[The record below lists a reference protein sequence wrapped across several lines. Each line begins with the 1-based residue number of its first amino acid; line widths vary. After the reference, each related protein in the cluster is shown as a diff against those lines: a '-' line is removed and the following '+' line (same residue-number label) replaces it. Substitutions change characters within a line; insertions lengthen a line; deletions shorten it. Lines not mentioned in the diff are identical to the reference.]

1 MTPPDQVLVCLP
13 GQRLCPSNKK
23 HLSGQGTYEK
33 QGYIYS
39 QLTGL
44 VKINKNEDG
53 AEIIEV
59 HSVSDQGLVPQQ
71 DDIVTAQVV
80 TINQQMAR
88 CAIKCIDDVVLSRSY
103 RAILRKE
110 DVRAQ
115 EKDKVEIYNS
125 VRPGDI
131 ILARVLPI
139 TEAHT
144 YQLTTAENE
153 LGVVIAHSDAGHPM
167 IPISWTEMQCTKTYI
182 KQPRKV
188 AKVVPENYQQAV
200 TK

>member
-131 ILARVLPI
+131 ILARVVNS
-139 TEAHT
+139 TH
-144 YQLTTAENE
+144 QLYFFKYFYTFLNFSC
-153 LGVVIAHSDAGHPM
+153 L
-167 IPISWTEMQCTKTYI
+167 
-182 KQPRKV
+182 
-188 AKVVPENYQQAV
+188 
-200 TK
+200 